1 MKTITPMKRAAC
13 SWATLLLLCSANL
26 SSQSLFVGGN
36 GLYSAFNYSVNG
48 NGESIQ
54 GQSQI
59 WISPTVGFEF
69 PASEKLHAGMKADY
83 VVLSEGLELFDG
95 YYFDYTFGR
104 LNTYLRYQIIDL
116 LDVRLGM
123 PVAYAIE
130 ARQYNNY
137 GELDLIS
144 EGNVPSLLF
153 GASVELGYAIPMGEK
168 FELQIHTGYSQFL
181 NSLDTDLNQRL
192 TPYSYVFNAQLHYHL

>member
-1 MKTITPMKRAAC
+1 MRTITSITRSKLVWC
-13 SWATLLLLCSANL
+13 FLIILSQSNANC
-26 SSQSLFVGGN
+26 QSLFVGGN
-36 GLYSAFNYSVNG
+36 GLYSAFNYGVNG

-54 GQSQI
+54 GQSQS

-69 PASEKLHAGMKADY
+69 PTSEKLHAGMKADY

-95 YYFDYTFGR
+95 YYFDYSFGR

>member
-1 MKTITPMKRAAC
+1 MKRPAIIC
-13 SWATLLLLCSANL
+13 CLLLLLSQYKL

-36 GLYSAFNYSVNG
+36 GLYSAFNYSANG
-48 NGESIQ
+48 DGESVQ

-69 PASEKLHAGMKADY
+69 IASEKLHAGMKADY

-95 YYFDYTFGR
+95 YYFDYSFGR

>member
-1 MKTITPMKRAAC
+1 
-13 SWATLLLLCSANL
+13 
-26 SSQSLFVGGN
+26 
-36 GLYSAFNYSVNG
+36 
-48 NGESIQ
+48 
-54 GQSQI
+54 
-59 WISPTVGFEF
+59 
-69 PASEKLHAGMKADY
+69 
-83 VVLSEGLELFDG
+83 
-95 YYFDYTFGR
+95 

-116 LDVRLGM
+116 LDIRLGM